1 MCSYYVG
8 KHKCF
13 SGDNCLCIKQHP
25 KRQHGEQRKAL
36 KGLQNKALRGL
47 GNK

>member
-1 MCSYYVG
+1 MAHFIG

-13 SGDNCLCIKQHP
+13 SGDNCLCVKQTPKKQHAE
-25 KRQHGEQRKAL
+25 KQKTL
-36 KGLQNKALRGL
+36 KVLQNKALRGL

>member
-1 MCSYYVG
+1 MAYYIG

-13 SGDNCLCIKQHP
+13 SGDNCLCVKQQP
-25 KRQHGEQRKAL
+25 KKQYNEKRKAL
-36 KGLQNKALRGL
+36 NGLQNKALRGL

>member
-1 MCSYYVG
+1 MAYYIG

-13 SGDNCLCIKQHP
+13 SGDNCLCVKQQP
-25 KRQHGEQRKAL
+25 KKQYPEKL
-36 KGLQNKALRGL
+36 KSLKNLQNKALRGL

>member
-1 MCSYYVG
+1 MAYYVG

-13 SGDNCLCIKQHP
+13 SGDNCLCVKQQP
-25 KRQHGEQRKAL
+25 KKQYNENKKAL

>member
-1 MCSYYVG
+1 MAYFVG

-13 SGDNCLCIKQHP
+13 SGDNCLCVNKQQP
-25 KRQHGEQRKAL
+25 KKQNAEQRKSL

>member
-1 MCSYYVG
+1 MAHFVG

-13 SGDNCLCIKQHP
+13 SGDNCLCVKQHP
-25 KRQHGEQRKAL
+25 KKQYAEKQKTL

>member
-1 MCSYYVG
+1 MAYYVG

-13 SGDNCLCIKQHP
+13 SGDNCLCVKQQP
-25 KRQHGEQRKAL
+25 KKQYNEKRKTL
-36 KGLQNKALRGL
+36 KNLQNNALRGL

>member
-1 MCSYYVG
+1 MAYYIG

-13 SGDNCLCIKQHP
+13 SGDNCLCVKQQQ
-25 KRQHGEQRKAL
+25 KKQYNEKQKAL
-36 KGLQNKALRGL
+36 NNLQNKALRGL